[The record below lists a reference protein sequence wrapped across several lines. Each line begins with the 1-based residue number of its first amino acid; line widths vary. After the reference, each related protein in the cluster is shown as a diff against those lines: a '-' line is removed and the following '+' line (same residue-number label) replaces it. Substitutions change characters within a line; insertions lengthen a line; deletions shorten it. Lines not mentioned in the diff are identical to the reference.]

1 VRRHLRLK
9 RQERTIRKLYEEPVI
24 RKGISDKPEAG
35 GEAVSSAGPPD
46 RMAFYLIIK
55 VSSRSTSPNVIDQEH
70 LICDA
75 NHTIETKP
83 SRMVITSKATQ
94 TGHSF
99 N

>member
-1 VRRHLRLK
+1 
-9 RQERTIRKLYEEPVI
+9 
-24 RKGISDKPEAG
+24 
-35 GEAVSSAGPPD
+35 
-46 RMAFYLIIK
+46 MAFYLIIK